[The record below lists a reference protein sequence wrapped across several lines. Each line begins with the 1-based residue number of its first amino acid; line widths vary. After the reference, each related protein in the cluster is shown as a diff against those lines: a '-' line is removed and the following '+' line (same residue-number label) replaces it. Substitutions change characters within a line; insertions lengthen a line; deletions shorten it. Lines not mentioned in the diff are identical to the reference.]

1 MSRQEEA
8 IDAVTVLAGLTP
20 DDRDYVMRRLTP
32 AMRRELSERW
42 IGGWA
47 RSGQAPPE
55 GDWRIWLI
63 RAGRGFGKT
72 RAGAEWVTT
81 LAADKDAA
89 IALVGATEA
98 DVRRVMID
106 GPSGLRAVAKTGR
119 IPRYTI
125 HKGEVRW
132 PNGAVAYVYSA
143 DAPEQLRGPEHS
155 AAWCDELAKWRRG
168 DAAWDNLM
176 MGLRRG
182 ANPRVL
188 VTTTPR
194 PTNLMKRVLRSKG
207 LVETRGTTR
216 DNPFLPQVFVDHIEE
231 AYAGTALGRQELDGE
246 MVEDLAG
253 ALWSRALLET
263 CRGGVPDDLVRVVVG
278 VDPPAGGLED
288 GTAGDACGIVAV
300 GLDGDGVAHVLG
312 DASVSAVS
320 PEGWARAV
328 AGCAAQHRADRV
340 VAEANQGGAMVRSV
354 LMAADVTL
362 PLTLV
367 REPGEGGTGRAGG
380 DALRTWPGAALRT
393 VRRAG
398 GRDVRAGGRGRLSG
412 AGAVAGS
419 RGCAGVGG
427 ERADA
432 AAAGEGRRAG
442 AVGRG
447 VRISFRH
454 PSARRD
460 DEGSLVTVTLR
471 EIRHVVVRAEGAAR
485 GRAAGVVAWGRGR
498 GLGGMAAQ
506 LRGAGARGLCGQCD
520 RAAGGEAGRGKRGGC
535 ACGGECARHDGV
547 AGGAIGRAGAA
558 GGGGGAA

>member
-1 MSRQEEA
+1 MSRQGEA

-47 RSGQAPPE
+47 RAGQAPPE

-81 LAADKDAA
+81 LAADKHAA

-207 LVETRGTTR
+207 LVETRGRTR
-216 DNPFLPQVFVDHIEE
+216 DNPFLPDAFVDHVED

-288 GTAGDACGIVAV
+288 GTTGDACGIVAV
-300 GLDGDGVAHVLG
+300 GLDGDGVAHVLD
-312 DASVSAVS
+312 DASVSAAS

-367 REPGEGGTGRAGG
+367 RASRGKVARAEPVATLYARGRVRHCGRFAALEDEMCGLVAGG
-380 DALRTWPGAALRT
+380 GYQGPGRSP
-393 VRRAG
+393 
-398 GRDVRAGGRGRLSG
+398 D
-412 AGAVAGS
+412 
-419 RGCAGVGG
+419 
-427 ERADA
+427 RADA
-432 AAAGEGRRAG
+432 LVW
-442 AVGRG
+442 AVSELMLRPQGKAG
-447 VRISFRH
+447 VR
-454 PSARRD
+454 
-460 DEGSLVTVTLR
+460 
-471 EIRHVVVRAEGAAR
+471 
-485 GRAAGVVAWGRGR
+485 
-498 GLGGMAAQ
+498 GL
-506 LRGAGARGLCGQCD
+506 
-520 RAAGGEAGRGKRGGC
+520 
-535 ACGGECARHDGV
+535 
-547 AGGAIGRAGAA
+547 
-558 GGGGGAA
+558 